1 MPMLKKQNQKKMTP
15 EKMILSLT
23 YLDMLAHTQ
32 PQNIPQINERQREIL
47 KPFIK
52 KSKNKTSKI
61 QRGGHVFYYNVL
73 PEICGVDVHNS
84 DCVPSTLYF
93 LGLLTHE
100 AATYLAQ
107 HRRRGVDMDSIVE
120 WLDESFP
127 DEINHVDDKIIDLR
141 DVYIR
146 TNKRGKHIYNRRRI
160 NGENARIMGY
170 LHYVL
175 PYNQMGVIATCE
187 YYDDYN
193 EFDGGHTF
201 CIVKNE
207 YGQLV
212 IIDPQSRYS
221 RIIRDLYDII
231 YYLDYMGEGY
241 AYTMHIYVQAGTYD
255 AYWGYEQQYAEN
267 EFEVPNQTLFNA
279 NRLLELNRERL
290 DNGSYDE
297 EEEYDVEQSNSP
309 EQFSFTKKTPAQER
323 ASATRAPASRPPAS
337 RPPATRPPATRPP
350 AARRNTRR
358 NRPAEVQTRPPVYPP
373 PPTKPPVRHR
383 SETQNGMY
391 FNDEGY
397 LHKISGNYLT
407 YQDKSYHYDAAY
419 NTRNELG

>member
-1 MPMLKKQNQKKMTP
+1 MKRKTLKKNLKIKTIMPMLPNQKKMTP
-15 EKMILSLT
+15 DKMILSLT

-32 PQNIPQINERQREIL
+32 PQNIQQINEKQREIL

-52 KSKNKTSKI
+52 KNKNKNKTSKI

-73 PEICGVDVHNS
+73 PEICGIDVHNS

-100 AATYLAQ
+100 AATYLAT
-107 HRRRGVDMDSIVE
+107 HRRYGVHMDSIVE

-146 TNKRGKHIYNRRRI
+146 TNRRGKNIYDRRRI
-160 NGENARIMGY
+160 NAENPRIMGY

-187 YYDDYN
+187 YFDDYN
-193 EFDGGHTF
+193 QFDGGHTF

-212 IIDPQSRYS
+212 LIDPQSRYS

-231 YYLDYMGEGY
+231 YYLDYMGAGY

-255 AYWGYEQQYAEN
+255 AYWGYEQQYGEN
-267 EFEVPNQTLFNA
+267 EFEVANTNRLNA

-290 DNGSYDE
+290 ENGTNEEDEYDE
-297 EEEYDVEQSNSP
+297 EAEYNVEQGNSP
-309 EQFSFTKKTPAQER
+309 EQFRFPNQTPVRE
-323 ASATRAPASRPPAS
+323 ASRPPA
-337 RPPATRPPATRPP
+337 
-350 AARRNTRR
+350 RRAN
-358 NRPAEVQTRPPVYPP
+358 PAEAQTRSAVYPP
-373 PPTKPPVRHR
+373 PPTKPPVRHH
-383 SETQNGMY
+383 SETGPGM
-391 FNDEGY
+391 FFDDQGY
-397 LHKISGNYLT
+397 LHRINGNYHT
-407 YQDKSYHYDAAY
+407 YEDGTRHYDPAY
-419 NTRNELG
+419 NNRNELG

>member
-1 MPMLKKQNQKKMTP
+1 MKKMLKKNIKIKTIMPMLPNQKKMTP
-15 EKMILSLT
+15 DKMILSLI

-32 PQNIPQINERQREIL
+32 PQNIAQINEKQREVL

-52 KSKNKTSKI
+52 KNKNKTSKI
-61 QRGGHVFYYNVL
+61 LRGGHVFYYNVL

-100 AATYLAQ
+100 AATYLAT

-146 TNKRGKHIYNRRRI
+146 TNRRGKHIYNRRRI
-160 NGENARIMGY
+160 NAENPRIMGY

-212 IIDPQSRYS
+212 LIDPQSRYS

-290 DNGSYDE
+290 DNGTNDEEYEYDE
-297 EEEYDVEQSNSP
+297 EEEYDVEQGNSP
-309 EQFSFTKKTPAQER
+309 EQFRFPNQTPM
-323 ASATRAPASRPPAS
+323 
-337 RPPATRPPATRPP
+337 
-350 AARRNTRR
+350 
-358 NRPAEVQTRPPVYPP
+358 RPAEAQSRSAVYPP

-383 SETQNGMY
+383 SETQPGMF

-397 LHKISGNYLT
+397 LHKVSGNYLT
-407 YQDKSYHYDAAY
+407 YQDKSYHYDPAY
-419 NTRNELG
+419 NTRNEL